1 MAYIEVKNV
10 EKSFGKQQ
18 VLHGVNFEIKKGERF
33 GLIGPNGAGK
43 STLIDVM
50 TGLTRADSGGVI
62 VDGKSIKTDA
72 IAIRKEIGVVPQD
85 LALIETLNAYDNLEY
100 FGGMYGI
107 AFKELK
113 TRIAETLEA
122 VGLVD
127 SAKKKVKTYSGG
139 MKRRLNLAVAILHR
153 PKFLILDEPTV
164 GIDPQSR
171 QHIFDFLNRM
181 NQEGT
186 TILYTSHY
194 MEEIEAFCDRLFIV
208 DLGREVAYGTKD
220 QVKALVGTSGKV
232 QLILDRYSEGLSEAL
247 LSSNNGIKTAEGK
260 LNTIEL
266 VIDTNEFSMM
276 KLISLLE
283 ERQIVIKSI
292 SVENVSLEEAFLQ
305 LTGKKLRD

>member
-18 VLHGVNFEIKKGERF
+18 VLHGINFEIKKGERF

-107 AFKELK
+107 SFGELK

>member
-18 VLHGVNFEIKKGERF
+18 VLHGINFEIKKGERF

-208 DLGREVAYGTKD
+208 DLGREVAYGTKE

-232 QLILDRYSEGLSEAL
+232 QLILDRYSEDLSDAL
-247 LSSNNGIKTAEGK
+247 LSSNNGIKTTESK

>member
-18 VLHGVNFEIKKGERF
+18 VLHGINFEIKKGERF

-139 MKRRLNLAVAILHR
+139 MKRRLNLAVAILHH

>member
-208 DLGREVAYGTKD
+208 DLGREVAYGTKE

-232 QLILDRYSEGLSEAL
+232 QLILDRYSEDLSDAL
-247 LSSNNGIKTAEGK
+247 LSSNNGIKTTESK